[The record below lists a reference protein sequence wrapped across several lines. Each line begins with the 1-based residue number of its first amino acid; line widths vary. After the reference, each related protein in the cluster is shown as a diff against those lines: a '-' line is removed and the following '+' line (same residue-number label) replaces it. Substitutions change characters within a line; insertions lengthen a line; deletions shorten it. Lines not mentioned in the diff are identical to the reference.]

1 MNIETQVLALFEEG
15 NPIPDLDGL
24 EPIDIDAA
32 AYLATLEQ
40 RSSEM
45 TQLDTKQKGQEQK
58 KTVRQRWLVA
68 AVVIILAGVALLFI
82 NQSGET
88 PVADQPFGPD
98 SALDV
103 SESFVAAHNAGDFDR
118 VMVLFT
124 EDATFSDSYAA
135 ERARPAWEPRFAW
148 DIAGE
153 EKLLSHECTV
163 TDEVPGETVTVTCE
177 YGSQDAVGVAADAIV
192 DITATLT
199 ITPDGISDLNENYFD
214 SVPDPMDIGAPFNGW
229 VGLNFPEDAV
239 AAGCCQGR
247 DETIEDSVARGKLR
261 AQYARQWAIYL
272 ADNN

>member
-24 EPIDIDAA
+24 EPINLDAA

-40 RSSEM
+40 RSSGM
-45 TQLDTKQKGQEQK
+45 TQLDTKQKDQEQK

-68 AVVIILAGVALLFI
+68 AVVIILAGVALILV
-82 NQSGET
+82 NQGDET
-88 PVADQPFGPD
+88 PVADQPFGPT

-103 SESFVAAHNAGDFDR
+103 SESFVAAHNAGDFDG

-124 EDATFSDSYAA
+124 EDATFSDSHNPQSM
-135 ERARPAWEPRFAW
+135 RPDWEPRFAW

-153 EKLLSHECTV
+153 EMLLSQTCTV
-163 TDEVPGETVTVTCE
+163 TDEVPGVTVTVTCE

-192 DITATLT
+192 DITATFT
-199 ITPDGISDLNENYFD
+199 ISPDGISGLNEDYIRSALD
-214 SVPDPMDIGAPFNGW
+214 YEDIGGPFNAW
-229 VGLNFPEDAV
+229 VRQNFPEDAD
-239 AAGCCQGR
+239 AAGCCAG
-247 DETIEDSVARGKLR
+247 ETIEESVARGELR
-261 AQYARQWAIYL
+261 AQYAREWAVYL